1 MKTIKI
7 TEELHK
13 DLLKL
18 KVEYEFK
25 TLSETIR
32 FLEKYHKN
40 DIRKEKINDCK
51 K

>member
-18 KVEYEFK
+18 KVNYDFK

-32 FLEKYHKN
+32 FLEIYHKEKAN
-40 DIRKEKINDCK
+40 DSK

>member
-18 KVEYEFK
+18 KVELEFK

-32 FLEKYHKN
+32 FLQQMYHK
-40 DIRKEKINDCK
+40 EKVNDCK